1 MSGPQPFPP
10 SRYSGSLAAWSL
22 LIAYASLYPFLPLRP
37 PSAEAIAAFFVK
49 PRYVVGSDV
58 AWNVVAY
65 IPLGTLACLYF
76 RRLREGSGALARA
89 VAFAAG
95 CSLVMEFLQL
105 FVPNRVASIYDVM
118 ANTAGAILGAAVFL
132 DPIYSVVTKP
142 LGELRERVL
151 VPGAWGDAGLFL
163 LMLWLIAQLNPA
175 LPFFGAGNIVGGKA
189 GRVELAL
196 LQWGAVALSL
206 CGFGLF
212 ISTLVRGNQGSLRTT
227 LVLLSVALWLKF
239 VGASFALQPH
249 FSDEWVSIGRVAGLA
264 AGLAAFILLRKLP
277 RPGRIYLA
285 LVMILAGALFSKIF
299 GAYSTLDEFLRLFRW
314 PHGQLAGFATL
325 TRLLHELWPFAA
337 LVFLI
342 TLFLHER
349 RHPGALK

>member
-1 MSGPQPFPP
+1 MNDTGPFLP
-10 SRYSGSLAAWSL
+10 SRYRGSIAVWAL
-22 LIAYASLYPFLPLRP
+22 LIAYASLYPFFPLRL
-37 PSAEAIAAFFVK
+37 PSSDALVAFFVK
-49 PRYVVGSDV
+49 PRYMVAYDV
-58 AWNVVAY
+58 AWNVIAY
-65 IPLGTLACLYF
+65 IPLGTLACAYF
-76 RRLREGSGALARA
+76 RQANDGTRALLKA
-89 VAFAAG
+89 VAFAAAY
-95 CSLVMEFLQL
+95 SLAMEFLQL
-105 FVPNRVASIYDVM
+105 FVPNRVASVYDVI
-118 ANTAGAILGAAVFL
+118 ANAAGAMLGAAVFL

-151 VPGAWGDAGLFL
+151 IPGAWGDAGLFL

-175 LPFFGAGNIVGGKA
+175 LPFFGAGNIVGSDA
-189 GRVELAL
+189 GLVELSL

-212 ISTLVRGNQGSLRTT
+212 ISTLVRGNEGSLRAT

-239 VGASFALQPH
+239 VGASLVLQPH
-249 FSDEWVSIGRVAGLA
+249 FSDEWVSVGRMAGLA
-264 AGLAAFILLRKLP
+264 VGLVVFIPLRKLA

-299 GAYSTLDEFLRLFRW
+299 GAYSALDEFLRLFRW
-314 PHGQLAGFATL
+314 PHGQLASFATL
-325 TRLLHELWPFAA
+325 TRFLHELWPFAA

-342 TLFLHER
+342 ALFLHER